1 MGPIWGWQDPDWPHV
16 GSINFAI
23 WVYRHLEGQMFFLYD
38 WPWTSP
44 WIKPIFP
51 WLSYSRGCVSEVVLP
66 SYSVICCIYISGI
79 LLPFL
84 MCSIWR
90 VQMIG
95 YIMTCWSCLF
105 VFTLHSL
112 SLIISIFH
120 CYHVDL
126 SQGIE
131 LLKCLSGNIYCSVF
145 LRLSQLSQLSIIQLM
160 GLCVF
165 SLANSLVM
173 IMEMCTFLLS
183 SSEIGTIVWG

>member
-1 MGPIWGWQDPDWPHV
+1 
-16 GSINFAI
+16 
-23 WVYRHLEGQMFFLYD
+23 
-38 WPWTSP
+38 
-44 WIKPIFP
+44 
-51 WLSYSRGCVSEVVLP
+51 
-66 SYSVICCIYISGI
+66 
-79 LLPFL
+79 
-84 MCSIWR
+84 MCNLWR

-165 SLANSLVM
+165 RLANSLVM
-173 IMEMCTFLLS
+173 IMEMCTVLLS
-183 SSEIGTIVWG
+183 SSEVGIMNHCLGLGHETMVRVVCLIMFLSLQLSGNCDIISNRLWRHQQNVNSVSVVAINTLACCLVCWDPTPPLHDIDLSV